1 MVTRAG
7 HQMFF
12 ATGNPPGNIGDPPG
26 NIGDPPGNMQA
37 GQKRDLAQQAQGS
50 GRVPQ
55 AGRGGF

>member
-1 MVTRAG
+1 
-7 HQMFF
+7 MFF
-12 ATGNPPGNIGDPPG
+12 ATGDSPG